1 VNTSDGSGNRRG
13 NTSYSGSTD
22 DCDSS
27 SNSCPIYVDAS
38 QPATLRY
45 EGHSVACHTLEEAV
59 SAWMRLPDD
68 EREQATI
75 RVNDGTIYN
84 AKEIGRL
91 YSAPGTQHG

>member
-1 VNTSDGSGNRRG
+1 VNTSDGSGK
-13 NTSYSGSTD
+13 TSNNGSTT

-27 SNSCPIYVDAS
+27 SNNCPIYVDAS

-45 EGHSVACHTLEEAV
+45 EGRSVDFHTLEEAV
-59 SAWMRLPDD
+59 SAWMRLSDD

-75 RVNDGTIYN
+75 RVTDGTIYD

-91 YSAPGTQHG
+91 YSAPGAKHG

>member
-1 VNTSDGSGNRRG
+1 VNTSDGSGE
-13 NTSYSGSTD
+13 TSNNGSTAN
-22 DCDSS
+22 CDSS

-45 EGHSVACHTLEEAV
+45 EDQSVDFQTLEEAV
-59 SAWMRLPDD
+59 SAWMRLSED

-75 RVNDGTIYN
+75 RVNDGTIYD

-91 YSAPGTQHG
+91 YSAPGSKHG